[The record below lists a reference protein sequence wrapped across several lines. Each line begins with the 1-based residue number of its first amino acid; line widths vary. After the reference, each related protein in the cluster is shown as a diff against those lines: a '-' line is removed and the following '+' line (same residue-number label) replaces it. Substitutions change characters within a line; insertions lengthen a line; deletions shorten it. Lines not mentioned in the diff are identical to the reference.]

1 MSNRS
6 AGASE
11 KRGLCIGVGVGP
23 GDPELITLK
32 AMRAIE
38 RAPVVA
44 YFVAANRT
52 SNARRVVEAALDVP
66 GSARRELCL
75 TYPVTTEMP
84 AGGAYETLMA
94 DFYDAS
100 AKQIAEVLDAGDDVA
115 VLCEG
120 DPFFYG
126 SFMYLHNRL
135 HERYDVDVIPG
146 VPAMLAGAAALGA
159 PLVCL
164 NEVVSVLS
172 GVLPAAELEA
182 RLRSADATVVMKLG
196 RNLAKVRDAVE
207 RAGLLDRAHY
217 VERVTMASERLMPL
231 ADVDPST
238 APYFSMVIIP
248 SATAPL
254 R

>member
-1 MSNRS
+1 MSSQLS
-6 AGASE
+6 AG
-11 KRGLCIGVGVGP
+11 RCFGVGVGP
-23 GDPELITLK
+23 GDPELITVK
-32 AMRAIE
+32 ALNAVQG
-38 RAPVVA
+38 APVVA
-44 YFVAANRT
+44 YFAAANAVG
-52 SNARRVVEAALDVP
+52 NARQVVDRYLAP
-66 GSARRELCL
+66 HQTELRL
-75 TYPVTTEMP
+75 QYPVTTETLS
-84 AGGAYETLMA
+84 GGESYECIMSA
-94 DFYDAS
+94 FYNHS
-100 AKQIAEVLDAGDDVA
+100 AELIAAHLDAGCNVA

-135 HERYDVDVIPG
+135 HDRYDVDVIPG

-217 VERVTMASERLMPL
+217 VERVTMTSERLMPL

-248 SATAPL
+248 SATAP
-254 R
+254 RR

>member
-1 MSNRS
+1 MSSS
-6 AGASE
+6 AAHPG
-11 KRGLCIGVGVGP
+11 RCIGVGVGP
-23 GDPELITLK
+23 GDPELITVK
-32 AMRAIE
+32 ALRAIQA
-38 RAPVVA
+38 APVVA
-44 YFVAANRT
+44 YFVAAKRT
-52 SNARRVVEAALDVP
+52 SNARGVVEAELDRDH
-66 GSARRELCL
+66 GRDRRRELCL

-135 HERYDVDVIPG
+135 HDRYEVEVIPG
-146 VPAMLAGAAALGA
+146 VPAMLAGSAALGA

-172 GVLPAAELEA
+172 GVLPADELEH
-182 RLRSADATVVMKLG
+182 RLRAADAAVVMKLG

-217 VERVTMASERLMPL
+217 VERVTMTSERLLPL
-231 ADVDPST
+231 AEVDPST

-248 SATAPL
+248 SATAPK

>member
-1 MSNRS
+1 MSSS
-6 AGASE
+6 APRPG
-11 KRGLCIGVGVGP
+11 RCIGVGVGP
-23 GDPELITLK
+23 GDPELITVK
-32 AMRAIE
+32 ALRVIQA
-38 RAPVVA
+38 APVLA
-44 YFVAANRT
+44 YFVAVKRT
-52 SNARRVVEAALDVP
+52 SNSRRVVEGYLD
-66 GSARRELCL
+66 GNAGRRELCL

-135 HERYDVDVIPG
+135 HDRYEVEVIPG
-146 VPAMLAGAAALGA
+146 VPAMLAGSAALGA

-172 GVLPAAELEA
+172 GVLPADELER
-182 RLRSADATVVMKLG
+182 RLRAADAAVVMKLG

-217 VERVTMASERLMPL
+217 VERVTMTSERLLPL
-231 ADVDPST
+231 AEVDPST

-248 SATAPL
+248 SATAPK

>member
-1 MSNRS
+1 MSSS
-6 AGASE
+6 AAHPG
-11 KRGLCIGVGVGP
+11 RCIGVGVGP
-23 GDPELITLK
+23 GDPELITVK
-32 AMRAIE
+32 ALRAIQA
-38 RAPVVA
+38 APVVA
-44 YFVAANRT
+44 YFVAAKRT
-52 SNARRVVEAALDVP
+52 SNARGVVEAELDRDH
-66 GSARRELCL
+66 GRDRRRELCL

-135 HERYDVDVIPG
+135 HDRYEVEVIPG
-146 VPAMLAGAAALGA
+146 VPAMLAGSAALGA

-172 GVLPAAELEA
+172 GVLPVDELER
-182 RLRSADATVVMKLG
+182 RLRAADAVVVMKLG

-217 VERVTMASERLMPL
+217 VERVTMASERLLPF

-248 SATAPL
+248 SATAPK